1 MSNPART
8 SIILIVCS
16 LVIAASVLG
25 LYRRDTAAITS
36 AKRETAEVKVQLV
49 SIAGELAAIKD
60 QLSQLNNGS
69 AATREISLPSTS
81 TGQSNA
87 LDHVSEMIVQMSNT
101 LALVQTL
108 NTTPQANISPE
119 KELIGRQQAFAEL
132 SNLVTAQEQK
142 VAETKSK
149 LMDWAASLKIPD
161 EVATQ
166 DPSTALKTPSLA
178 NYWPYFEAKI
188 ELEEVSDYARLM
200 KRKAQIEKLE
210 IAIETARHSGIAR

>member
-8 SIILIVCS
+8 SIIVIVCS
-16 LVIAASVLG
+16 LVVVACVAG
-25 LYRRDTAAITS
+25 LYRRGTAAIAS
-36 AKRETAEVKVQLV
+36 AERENSEVKAQLD

-60 QLSQLNNGS
+60 QLSQLNNRS
-69 AATREISLPSTS
+69 AATREIFLPSTS

-87 LDHVSEMIVQMSNT
+87 LNQVAEMIVQMSNT
-101 LALVQTL
+101 LALVQSL

-119 KELIGRQQAFAEL
+119 KELIGRQQVFAVL
-132 SNLVTAQEQK
+132 SNHVTAQEQK

-178 NYWPYFEAKI
+178 NYWPYFEAKL
-188 ELEEVSDYARLM
+188 ELDEASDYARLM
-200 KRKAQIEKLE
+200 KRKAQIEQLE
-210 IAIETARHSGIAR
+210 IAVETARHSGIAR